1 MPNPIVNITNSQQY
15 ELIITD
21 GNCFD
26 TLNQLVVVDSINI
39 NTSDDTTFCKD
50 PILLSANTSG
60 NINSILWSDDSNFSN
75 IISTTDTFLT
85 NTPGAFYIFVSND
98 NCFDLDSIN
107 VLNDNI
113 SIELSGITEICTGDS
128 VFIKVD
134 DLNSLDPII
143 SYDWNSDFNMIFSS
157 DSSNFISYPTYN
169 SYYSV
174 KATNIFGCYILD
186 SILVNVSN
194 YPVLDSIWANDTIIY
209 KGETTQLNVETN
221 SNILWSTNENMS
233 TISVS
238 PDSSTKYYI
247 IIYNNY
253 CEVEDSIYIKVKDVF
268 CDKRKI
274 FIPTAFSPNG
284 DLINDNYKIKDDDGI
299 ITEFK
304 IEIFN
309 RFGQKVYTSEDVNN
323 SWDGYFNGELLS
335 PQVFDYYLKVKCI
348 GEKYLFEKGNI
359 TLIR

>member
-1 MPNPIVNITNSQQY
+1 M
-15 ELIITD
+15 
-21 GNCFD
+21 
-26 TLNQLVVVDSINI
+26 
-39 NTSDDTTFCKD
+39 K
-50 PILLSANTSG
+50 
-60 NINSILWSDDSNFSN
+60 FSV
-75 IISTTDTFLT
+75 L
-85 NTPGAFYIFVSND
+85 YI
-98 NCFDLDSIN
+98 
-107 VLNDNI
+107 
-113 SIELSGITEICTGDS
+113 
-128 VFIKVD
+128 
-134 DLNSLDPII
+134 
-143 SYDWNSDFNMIFSS
+143 Y
-157 DSSNFISYPTYN
+157 
-169 SYYSV
+169 
-174 KATNIFGCYILD
+174 D

-194 YPVLDSIWANDTIIY
+194 YPVLDSVWANDTIIY
-209 KGETTQLNVETN
+209 IGETTQLNVETN

-238 PDSSTKYYI
+238 PEISTKYYI

-309 RFGQKVYTSEDVNN
+309 RFGQKIYSSEDINN